1 MPTDA
6 PRSASIPK
14 MANPTHKS
22 ATSVTLAPLA
32 EKSTFALFVSKYW
45 IHGLG
50 LFLAIAGY
58 VIYRHQAETTRQ
70 AARDKSWEAV
80 DSRTDLAGFP
90 RIPTAPPEVMASLA
104 TELKGTDAGPWSRW
118 LEANAL
124 LGERKFDEAKAA
136 LDALR
141 TEYPEHPLVKQVW
154 AVDGTSESLVAAWT
168 SGIAAR
174 KAWEEQHPSLFANP
188 QPAADAPK
196 VRLKTELGD
205 IEVTLYRDRAPE
217 HVQNFLDLAASGY
230 YSGTKLYRIDS
241 QMGVDGGDPLTR
253 EDDLAKWGTGG
264 GDKVLQF
271 KETGLYHFKG
281 VLTAAAGTARKESL
295 GSRFSILTEDRHDLD
310 GQRVVF
316 GVVTGGMD
324 IVRQLANAAQA
335 SDGSGRP
342 EKPVVLTAVET
353 VP

>member
-1 MPTDA
+1 M
-6 PRSASIPK
+6 SK

-32 EKSTFALFVSKYW
+32 EKSTFELFVSRYW
-45 IHGLG
+45 LHGLG

-70 AARDKSWEAV
+70 AARDKSWESV

-90 RIPTAPPEVMASLA
+90 RIPTAAPDVMASLA

-136 LDALR
+136 LDTLKA
-141 TEYPEHPLVKQVW
+141 EYPEHPLVKQVW
-154 AVDGTSESLVAAWT
+154 AVDGTSESLVTAWA
-168 SGIAAR
+168 SGITAR
-174 KAWEEQHPSLFANP
+174 KAWEEQHSNLFANP
-188 QPAADAPK
+188 SPAADAPK

-217 HVQNFLDLAASGY
+217 HVQNFLDLAAAGY
-230 YSGTKLYRIDS
+230 YNGTKFYRIDP

-253 EDDLAKWGTGG
+253 EDELSKWGTGG
-264 GDKVLQF
+264 GDKVLPY

-281 VLTAAAGTARKESL
+281 VLTAAAGAARKESL
-295 GSRFSILTEDRHDLD
+295 GSRFSILTEDRHDMD

-316 GVVTGGMD
+316 GSVTAGMD

-335 SDGSGRP
+335 SDGVGRP
-342 EKPVVLTAVET
+342 EKPVALTSVEVL
-353 VP
+353 P